1 MIQVFPERMLDG
13 SVHTAVLVGI
23 LVLWL
28 CAETFGWS
36 MVGLVVPGYLAAIA
50 IAAPMSFA
58 AIVLEAILTHA
69 AVVIAGELMPRSG
82 LWMRIFGRDRFLLV
96 LLLSVPTRLFVEG
109 LVSPH
114 AGAVIEATIPG
125 DFTRGTGFFSIGVVL
140 VPLTANVF
148 WKLGLARGA
157 LQVGATAL
165 GTWIVLRG
173 LLIPLTNFH
182 FGAFELT
189 FEGVARDFLAVPKA
203 YVLLLVTAAV
213 ASRNNARYGWDAG
226 GILVPAL
233 LAICALDP
241 LKLAATLVEVLIL
254 VTLWR
259 GLLSFDWMR
268 RLNLGGPRRVVS
280 IYVTA
285 YVLKI
290 AVALVFEAF
299 NIEFQVSDAYG
310 FGYLLTSLLSVKA
323 IEKRGIIATIV
334 PSLITTAQG
343 LALGLAASL
352 VLSRILP
359 PRLPLEAP
367 APTQEVPTPID
378 QSILRS
384 LASVRSAW
392 PEDADADARWYAWV
406 RGLSNLV
413 DAPTLT
419 GPAELRAR
427 GMSITH
433 AVTEGGRHCVG
444 AHPPRQV
451 GTVPDG
457 LPSVWWCGGNGPVL
471 YVPRPLGDP
480 DALVAAAW
488 LAQRSDV
495 AGLVVAG
502 VDESVARR
510 PGAGPLPDEA
520 QRFRA
525 IRAALGDYAFLLV
538 RTRTDGETSLDA
550 RSSDAANRLGT
561 ATASLGDVPVRF
573 DDSHGDLE
581 ALWEKL
587 RRTDGLLTVSF
598 GDLSA
603 QLAPSIDASAA
614 GLPPRTLEAVVAQ
627 RVAESPQDRLPNLDV
642 PLEDRVAA
650 TELVLGTAIRRAR
663 LGDTDLPGAVRR
675 AALRYNIRAEQVLDS
690 EGVVHWVLSEQDG
703 APRGWGTWVVRTG
716 RAVGPWSVIAP
727 FATDEIGTA
736 QVASRLF
743 ESLDARTLWTSDHG
757 QRYGH
762 GNAHFPR
769 LETAPLEQLAIRV
782 ALRPEAEWDA
792 QEQDPRTRLLVIRRQ
807 QDFGRPIEAAILS
820 QGAEL
825 VLDREEVPLVEQ
837 LQQVLSSWPVLG
849 LDDGRIETAALNVY
863 SEFPVYY
870 VNSLAESQAAVL
882 WVAGRVLDEVA
893 GTEDHAR
900 RVAWYLD
907 QDVPVV
913 GPLQAPSPPPEWR
926 PLPEE
931 RYPAAW
937 RALRHHA
944 ETSAQGSLR
953 TLRTQADV
961 TIVDTSLRLSVVA
974 RGENFLCALAARADR
989 SPARWP
995 LAGCWGPP

>member
-1 MIQVFPERMLDG
+1 VIEIFPERMLDG

-23 LVLWL
+23 LVLWF
-28 CAETFGWS
+28 ATETFGWS

-50 IAAPMSFA
+50 IAAPMSFS
-58 AIVLEAILTHA
+58 AILLESVLTHA
-69 AVVIAGELMPRSG
+69 AVVALGEVMPRSG

-96 LLLSVPTRLFVEG
+96 LLLSVPIRLFVEG
-109 LVSPH
+109 LVSVH
-114 AGAVIEATIPG
+114 ASAVIEATIPG

-157 LQVGATAL
+157 VQIG
-165 GTWIVLRG
+165 GTTFLTWVVLRG
-173 LLIPLTNFH
+173 MLIPLTNFH

-233 LAICALDP
+233 LAIAALDP
-241 LKLAATLVEVLIL
+241 LKLLATLVEVLIL

-259 GLLSFDWMR
+259 GLLSFDWVR
-268 RLNLGGPRRVVS
+268 RLNLGGPRRIVS
-280 IYVTA
+280 IYVSA
-285 YVLKI
+285 YVIKLC
-290 AVALVFEAF
+290 VALIFEHF
-299 NIEFQVSDAYG
+299 NIQFQVSDAYG
-310 FGYLLTSLLSVKA
+310 FGYLLTSLLSIRA
-323 IEKRGIIATIV
+323 IEKRGIVGTMV
-334 PSLITTAQG
+334 PTLITTVQG
-343 LALGLAASL
+343 LVLGLLASL
-352 VLSRILP
+352 LLSRMLP

-367 APTQEVPTPID
+367 APTQETPTPID

-384 LASVRSAW
+384 LASARPAW
-392 PEDADADARWYAWV
+392 PDDADADARWYAWV
-406 RGLSNLV
+406 RGLANLV

-427 GMSITH
+427 GMSISHT
-433 AVTEGGRHCVG
+433 VTEGGRSCIG
-444 AHPPRQV
+444 AHPPRHV

-457 LPSVWWCGGNGPVL
+457 LPSVWWCGGNGPIL

-480 DALVAAAW
+480 DSLVAAGW
-488 LAQRSDV
+488 LAQNSDMS
-495 AGLVVAG
+495 GLIVAG

-510 PGAGPLPDEA
+510 PGARPLPDEA

-538 RTRTDGETSLDA
+538 RTRPDGDTSLDA
-550 RSSDAANRLGT
+550 RSSDAANRLGLTT
-561 ATASLGDVPVRF
+561 APLGDVAVRF
-573 DDSHGDLE
+573 DESHGDLD
-581 ALWEKL
+581 ALWERL

-598 GDLSA
+598 ADLSRSVHPA
-603 QLAPSIDASAA
+603 LDAADAA
-614 GLPPRTLEAVVAQ
+614 PPRTLEDLVAD
-627 RVAESPQDRLPNLDV
+627 RVALSPQDRLPNADL
-642 PLEDRVAA
+642 PMEDRVAA
-650 TELVLGTAIRRAR
+650 TELVLGTALRRAR
-663 LGDTDLPGAVRR
+663 AGDTELPGAVRR
-675 AALRYNIRAEQVLDS
+675 TARRFGIEADQIVDAD
-690 EGVVHWVLSEQDG
+690 GVVHWVLAEGTG
-703 APRGWGTWVVRTG
+703 APRGWGTWVIRTG
-716 RAVGPWSVIAP
+716 SAAGPWSVIAP
-727 FATDEIGTA
+727 FSTDEMGTA

-743 ESLDARTLWTSDHG
+743 EQLNARTLWTSDHG

-769 LETAPLEQLAIRV
+769 LETAPLEQIAIRV

-792 QEQDPRTRLLVIRRQ
+792 QEEDPKTRLLVIRRQ
-807 QDFGRPIEAAILS
+807 QDFGRPIEAAVLS

-825 VLDREEVPLVEQ
+825 VLDREEVPLIEQ
-837 LQQVLSSWPVLG
+837 LQTVLSSWPVLG
-849 LDDGRIETAALNVY
+849 LNDGRLETAALNVY

-900 RVAWYLD
+900 RVAWYAE
-907 QDVPVV
+907 QEVPIV
-913 GPLQAPSPPPEWR
+913 GPLDAPAPPPEWR
-926 PLPEE
+926 PLPLE
-931 RYPAAW
+931 RYPEVW

-944 ETSAQGSLR
+944 ETSATGSLHA
-953 TLRTQADV
+953 LRDQAEV
-961 TIVDTSLRLSVVA
+961 TVIDTGLRLSVIA
-974 RGENFLCALAARADR
+974 KGEDFLCALAARADR
-989 SPARWP
+989 APARWP